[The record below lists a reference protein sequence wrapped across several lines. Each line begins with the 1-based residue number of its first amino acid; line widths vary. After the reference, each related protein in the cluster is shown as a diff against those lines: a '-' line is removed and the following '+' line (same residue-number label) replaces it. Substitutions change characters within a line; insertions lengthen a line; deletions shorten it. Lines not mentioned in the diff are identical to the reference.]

1 MYGFTLSLRDM
12 FTSPL
17 ARISD
22 ALRRVNDQVEDL
34 ESNVDQMS
42 NNSGSKLGGLM
53 GVVTRLGAAF
63 VTFESVKALFNIG
76 VQAEQTN
83 TKFEVLLGSAEKG
96 RALLDQ
102 LTQYAN
108 FTPYSGEGMNK
119 AAETMLGFGIAQ
131 ERIMP
136 NMRMLGDVAMG
147 NEEKLGSLSL
157 VYSQIMATGKLMG
170 QDLLQ
175 LINTGFNPL
184 QIISDQ
190 TGLSMGTL
198 KDKMEKGAISS
209 DMVSEAFRIATSQG
223 GRYHNMAQKMSETAG
238 GKWSTMM
245 DAFAGVTRRVGLRFA
260 EWVKP
265 LFDIG
270 RTVAEGIVPFAK
282 SLMDI
287 YTWITNCKP
296 LLIFLAGIALA
307 LGINFV
313 IANAG
318 AVAFSLTLGILN
330 GVIWLVNAAT
340 AAWNFVLSMNP
351 ISLVIIA
358 IAALV
363 AAVVYLWKKFDWFRG
378 GVMGVWGVL
387 KGLGDMIKNY
397 VIGRVQELLKAI
409 GTVGDA
415 LNALKNGEF
424 SKALDLGKSA
434 LGGLVGIESAKGFID
449 SGRKLGANFNKGYAE
464 GVAMGKPTIKGP
476 KTGAP
481 QVPKGPGA
489 STTAF
494 NSLLGGGTGATGT
507 GKGKAGSGAK
517 DKVGEKAASIVGGG
531 AKQTTFNITI
541 GKLQDQTVIHVDQ
554 TEKGINNL
562 GDKVQEILLRAVNS
576 VNQMQTT

>member
-1 MYGFTLSLRDM
+1 MYGFTLSLKDM

-17 ARISD
+17 ARISQ
-22 ALRRVNDQVEDL
+22 ALKRVNDQVEDL
-34 ESNVDQMS
+34 DDNVDQMS

-63 VTFESVKALFNIG
+63 ITLESVKALFNIG

-108 FTPYSGEGMNK
+108 FTPYSGGGMNK

-136 NMRMLGDVAMG
+136 NMKMLGDVAMG

-157 VYSQIMATGKLMG
+157 VYAQIMATGKLMG

-175 LINTGFNPL
+175 LINNGFNPL
-184 QIISDQ
+184 QTISDQ
-190 TGLSMGTL
+190 TGISMGVL
-198 KDKMEKGAISS
+198 KEKMEKGAISS
-209 DMVSEAFRIATSQG
+209 EMVSEAFRIATSEG
-223 GRYHNMAQKMSETAG
+223 GRYYNMAQKMSQTAG

-245 DAFAGVTRRVGLRFA
+245 DAFASVTKKVGLRFA
-260 EWVKP
+260 EWVSP
-265 LFDIG
+265 LFDVGIA
-270 RTVAEGIVPFAK
+270 VAAGIIPLAK
-282 SLMDI
+282 GLMSV
-287 YTWITNCKP
+287 YTWITNNRP

-307 LGINFV
+307 LGVNF
-313 IANAG
+313 ILANAG
-318 AVAFSLTLGILN
+318 AAAFSLTLGILN

-340 AAWNFVLSMNP
+340 TAWNFVLSMNP

-358 IAALV
+358 IAALA
-363 AAVVYLWKKFDWFRG
+363 AAVVYLWQKFDWFRG

-397 VIGRVQELLKAI
+397 VVGRVQELLKAI

-415 LNALKNGEF
+415 LNALKNGDF
-424 SKALDLGKSA
+424 SKAFDLGKSA
-434 LGGLVGIESAKGFID
+434 LGGLAGVESAKGFID

-464 GVAMGKPTIKGP
+464 GMAMGGAGTVIKTT
-476 KTGAP
+476 KTVAKKNGTAA
-481 QVPKGPGA
+481 GIY
-489 STTAF
+489 TTAF
-494 NSLLGGGTGATGT
+494 NPLLGAAGAGGKSNTSAET
-507 GKGKAGSGAK
+507 K

-541 GKLQDQTVIHVDQ
+541 GKLQDQTVIHVDSS
-554 TEKGINNL
+554 EKGINNL
-562 GDKVQEILLRAVNS
+562 GDKVQEILFRAVNS

>member
-1 MYGFTLSLRDM
+1 MYGFTLSLKDM

-22 ALRRVNDQVEDL
+22 ALKRVNDQVDDLDED
-34 ESNVDQMS
+34 VDQFS
-42 NNSGSKLGGLM
+42 KRGGSSLGGLV

-136 NMRMLGDVAMG
+136 NMKMLGDIAMG

-175 LINTGFNPL
+175 LINQGFNPL

-190 TGLSMGTL
+190 TGLSMGVL
-198 KDKMEKGAISS
+198 KGKMEQGAISS
-209 DMVSEAFRIATSQG
+209 DMISEAFRIATSEG
-223 GRYHNMAQKMSETAG
+223 GRYHKMAEKMAETAG

-245 DAFAGVTRRVGLRFA
+245 DAFAAVTRNVALRFA

-265 LFDIG
+265 IFDVGTAFAG
-270 RTVAEGIVPFAK
+270 RILPMLKWMYEYRSV
-282 SLMDI
+282 I
-287 YTWITNCKP
+287 YTLVIAYSIYSGI
-296 LLIFLAGIALA
+296 LLIAAARTAYLAWAVSWSTSAIIFNTIATYGWSGAWTVLNA
-307 LGINFV
+307 AMR
-313 IANAG
+313 ANPIG
-318 AVAFSLTLGILN
+318 FIITLIGLLVA
-330 GVIWLVNAAT
+330 GVIW
-340 AAWNFVLSMNP
+340 AWKNFEQ
-351 ISLVIIA
+351 
-358 IAALV
+358 
-363 AAVVYLWKKFDWFRG
+363 FRG
-378 GVMGVWGVL
+378 FVMGAWAVL
-387 KGLGDMIKNY
+387 KGFAQMIGDF
-397 VIGRVQELLKAI
+397 VIGRINDLIKAI
-409 GTVGDA
+409 DGIGRAFT
-415 LNALKNGEF
+415 ALKNGKFQEAF
-424 SKALDLGKSA
+424 DIGKGVMGNLAGTETAAKFLESGKK
-434 LGGLVGIESAKGFID
+434 LGGLYGQ
-449 SGRKLGANFNKGYAE
+449 GYGE
-464 GVAMGKPTIKGP
+464 GVAMGKKTIRAP

-481 QVPKGPGA
+481 ETPKGPVKDNGV
-489 STTAF
+489 F
-494 NSLLGGGTGATGT
+494 NSLLGAGGGTEK
-507 GKGKAGSGAK
+507 GKGKGGNGAGSAAAK
-517 DKVGEKAASIVGGG
+517 ADGITGGG
-531 AKQTTFNITI
+531 SKQTNINITI
-541 GKLQDQTVIHVDQ
+541 GKLQDQTVIHVDSSD
-554 TEKGINNL
+554 KGINNL
-562 GDKVQEILLRAVNS
+562 GDKVQELMLRAVNS